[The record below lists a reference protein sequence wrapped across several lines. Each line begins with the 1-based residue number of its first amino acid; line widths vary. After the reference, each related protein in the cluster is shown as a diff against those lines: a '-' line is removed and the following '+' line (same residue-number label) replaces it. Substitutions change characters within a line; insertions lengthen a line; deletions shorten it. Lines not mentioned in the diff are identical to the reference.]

1 MDFILLFILIFF
13 LNKLFVSSIVNKNP
27 NLSTKLLNNLFL
39 YHLFFF
45 IVYYTTTL
53 FSRSDSNEYYR
64 NACEIGSNFS
74 LLSSTGTQFIDNFA
88 APFASLG
95 LSYESMMLLFS
106 WFGYLGFVYA
116 YLFFRENIPVDVIVF
131 KRYDLLTL
139 LLFLPNMHFWT
150 ASLGKGSLIFM
161 GLMLFAVAIKKP
173 SQRILILLLGGF
185 FVYMIRPPVMIFV
198 LAGFVIGLL
207 TGREKLSVP
216 FRITL
221 VIASLLFLFYV
232 QESIFEVF
240 GLDSGSD
247 SILKDFTDY
256 ANAQSDRLETSNSGV
271 AMQSYSVPF
280 KLFTFW
286 FRPLFVDSPS
296 ILGIF
301 SSAENLIYLL
311 LFYKLIDK
319 RFISFI
325 RKSPYMVKMSAI
337 TFFSASYSM
346 TFILTNL
353 GIIMR
358 QKTMVMYFGLF
369 VVYYFLAEEKYNKMQ
384 QQKPTKP
391 LAP

>member
-1 MDFILLFILIFF
+1 
-13 LNKLFVSSIVNKNP
+13 
-27 NLSTKLLNNLFL
+27 
-39 YHLFFF
+39 
-45 IVYYTTTL
+45 
-53 FSRSDSNEYYR
+53 
-64 NACEIGSNFS
+64 
-74 LLSSTGTQFIDNFA
+74 
-88 APFASLG
+88 
-95 LSYESMMLLFS
+95 
-106 WFGYLGFVYA
+106 
-116 YLFFRENIPVDVIVF
+116 
-131 KRYDLLTL
+131 
-139 LLFLPNMHFWT
+139 
-150 ASLGKGSLIFM
+150 
-161 GLMLFAVAIKKP
+161 
-173 SQRILILLLGGF
+173 
-185 FVYMIRPPVMIFV
+185 MIFV
-198 LAGFVIGLL
+198 LAGVVIGLL

-221 VIASLLFLFYV
+221 VIASLLFLFYT
-232 QESIFEVF
+232 QESIFAVL

-247 SILKDFTDY
+247 SILNDFTDY
-256 ANAQSDRLETSNSGV
+256 ANTQSDRLETSNSGV
-271 AMQSYSVPF
+271 AMQSYSLPF

-319 RFISFI
+319 RFIPFI
-325 RKSPYMVKMSAI
+325 RKAPYMVKMSAI

-384 QQKPTKP
+384 QQKPNKP